1 MNKAWWKPKTLLSDR
16 WIPEITL
23 KNGKLMSWFL
33 QPRKVTVDLCKSC
46 MTRIRIKDYI
56 PLSPKNFFNWFC
68 GRSLSHMWKKQVSSV
83 QWSQPLCQSVLLVDE
98 EGIRKQVLLK
108 KSGQT
113 SSDTWVWNRSIIG
126 FGLHKTTIMFCWRK
140 KPRTSCYGNYP
151 MIYKLLSISI
161 GSLCIS
167 SLKSNAILTLKF
179 RNLKGFPSLL
189 TYPQEVVGSS
199 VSERTNHGP
208 SPMGLTTRWLNGSW
222 NCCGC
227 LQQGKYLLKG
237 VNIKCKFQ
245 PTRFLFMDCLKKMN
259 IVDRFAGSHI
269 IYVTFLWQLWSIGDA
284 YCTTHLPVTVEKG
297 D

>member
-108 KSGQT
+108 KSGKHPQ
-113 SSDTWVWNRSIIG
+113 I
-126 FGLHKTTIMFCWRK
+126 
-140 KPRTSCYGNYP
+140 PEYGTDQLLDSGCT
-151 MIYKLLSISI
+151 KLQ
-161 GSLCIS
+161 LC
-167 SLKSNAILTLKF
+167 F
-179 RNLKGFPSLL
+179 VDGRNPA
-189 TYPQEVVGSS
+189 PVA
-199 VSERTNHGP
+199 
-208 SPMGLTTRWLNGSW
+208 MATTRWFTSFCRSQLVHYAFLPSKVTQFSPW
-222 NCCGC
+222 NSETWRDFLRC
-227 LQQGKYLLKG
+227 LLTRKKLSG
-237 VNIKCKFQ
+237 VPCLREPTMVPLQWAWQ
-245 PTRFLFMDCLKKMN
+245 P
-259 IVDRFAGSHI
+259 AGSTVHGT
-269 IYVTFLWQLWSIGDA
+269 VVVVCSRVSIF
-284 YCTTHLPVTVEKG
+284 
-297 D
+297 

>member
-1 MNKAWWKPKTLLSDR
+1 
-16 WIPEITL
+16 
-23 KNGKLMSWFL
+23 
-33 QPRKVTVDLCKSC
+33 
-46 MTRIRIKDYI
+46 
-56 PLSPKNFFNWFC
+56 
-68 GRSLSHMWKKQVSSV
+68 MWKKQVSSV

-108 KSGQT
+108 KSGKHPQ
-113 SSDTWVWNRSIIG
+113 I
-126 FGLHKTTIMFCWRK
+126 
-140 KPRTSCYGNYP
+140 PEYGTDQLLDSGGTKLQLRFVDGRNPAPVASNYP

-227 LQQGKYLLKG
+227 LQQGKYLLKS
-237 VNIKCKFQ
+237 VKVKCKFQ
-245 PTRFLFMDCLKKMN
+245 PTRFLFMDCLT
-259 IVDRFAGSHI
+259 IEW
-269 IYVTFLWQLWSIGDA
+269 T
-284 YCTTHLPVTVEKG
+284 
-297 D
+297 